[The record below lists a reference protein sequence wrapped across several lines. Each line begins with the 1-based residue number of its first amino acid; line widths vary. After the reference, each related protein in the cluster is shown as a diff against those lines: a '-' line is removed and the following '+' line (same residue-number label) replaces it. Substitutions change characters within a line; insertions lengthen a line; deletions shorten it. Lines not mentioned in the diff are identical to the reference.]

1 MGSNLAAPLV
11 QVQSLGRD
19 DFGQVAWMAAEE
31 RAEYF
36 FASFRVTL
44 VLDIDLRS
52 ALHFYGGEKEGSFL
66 INQHLKAPY
75 KIANCCRVFT
85 KGGFQRK
92 KTS

>member
-36 FASFRVTL
+36 FASFRVTF

-52 ALHFYGGEKEGSFL
+52 ALHFNGSKKEGSCL
-66 INQHLKAPY
+66 INQHSKAPY
-75 KIANCCRVFT
+75 KIANCYRMFT
-85 KGGFQRK
+85 KGGFK
-92 KTS
+92 